1 MTFDREPDLDN
12 ANVGMPDTRRIFAEA
27 TKQGYFR
34 FFACEAESCGITL
47 FHAFVGKRVMT
58 YDEQHERG
66 NAKHLRVCVCFTRKT
81 RALHETMQQSG

>member
-34 FFACEAESCGITL
+34 F
-47 FHAFVGKRVMT
+47 
-58 YDEQHERG
+58 
-66 NAKHLRVCVCFTRKT
+66 LRVKQSHAASTFS
-81 RALHETMQQSG
+81 ALAQEKIKWRVAERIGTL